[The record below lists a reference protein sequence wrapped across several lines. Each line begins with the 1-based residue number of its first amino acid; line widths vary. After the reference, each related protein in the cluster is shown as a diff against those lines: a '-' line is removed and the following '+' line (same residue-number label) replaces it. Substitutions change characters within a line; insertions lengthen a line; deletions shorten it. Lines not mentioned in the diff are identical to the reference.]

1 MANTRK
7 KLLHEEICDLVL
19 KAFFQVH
26 YELGPGFP
34 ESVYAAAMMLV
45 LTDLG
50 LRVER
55 EIPIA
60 VFFRGMRIGSFRA
73 DTIVESVVLLEYK
86 SMRRPHRKF
95 EAQILG
101 YLRST
106 RLEVGLLLYFNP
118 KATFKRIVFS
128 NDRKLLPDLI
138 P

>member
-34 ESVYAAAMMLV
+34 ESVYAAAMIVV
-45 LTDLG
+45 LTELG
-50 LRVER
+50 LHAESEVPTAVYFHGVRVG
-55 EIPIA
+55 A
-60 VFFRGMRIGSFRA
+60 FRA
-73 DTIVESVVLLEYK
+73 DVIVESVVLVELK

-95 EAQILG
+95 ETQILG

-138 P
+138 A